1 MDLFFL
7 PLPFLTPLGV
17 WEPKT
22 LLVLL
27 LCRNLYTLTVLSAFI
42 LPSMLHQ
49 DSLSM
54 RQRKHYEFTQDLG
67 VVQLDSED
75 VNYPTPLHVVYISL
89 YSYRELATLS
99 LTMRQTFVTPP
110 E

>member
-1 MDLFFL
+1 M
-7 PLPFLTPLGV
+7 
-17 WEPKT
+17 
-22 LLVLL
+22 
-27 LCRNLYTLTVLSAFI
+27 YTLTVLSAFI

-54 RQRKHYEFTQDLG
+54 RQRKHYEFTQDLVAG
-67 VVQLDSED
+67 STYTFDSED
-75 VNYPTPLHVVYISL
+75 VNYYPTPLHVVYISL

-99 LTMRQTFVTPP
+99 LTMRQTFVTP